1 LGNIVFRFNDLNGSL
16 NQKKF
21 MDAYN
26 FLDKYQETEVTELT
40 LAAKKLKGDM
50 REEVSQVLLKYV

>member
-1 LGNIVFRFNDLNGSL
+1 MES
-16 NQKKF
+16 
-21 MDAYN
+21 YN